1 MLQYTSVENLLTAAP
16 DDYSAQPVN
25 VRSYTFA
32 EIIRRMLA
40 RNPGLSEAQL
50 TSAINEFVEEVSI
63 ITAEGDSVNTPLI
76 NTSLSIQGVLNS
88 AADTFD
94 AKRHRVRINVNAGM
108 KLAAAVAGVKPQ
120 KTDVAEPLPHII
132 EVKDIVSGSVNET
145 LTAGGVVQ
153 IRGSRLKF
161 IPEEDSN
168 GIFLTDANGATIKL
182 TVVVENKPARLMA
195 MLPADLPQGEYT
207 VEVRSNY
214 SASGKSSQTL
224 KTGKFHKII
233 TA

>member
-16 DDYSAQPVN
+16 NDYSAQPVN
-25 VRSYTFA
+25 VRSYTFT
-32 EIIRRMLA
+32 EIIRRILA

-76 NTSLSIQGVLNS
+76 NTNLSIQGVLDS

-94 AKRHRVRINVNAGM
+94 AKRHRVRININAGV
-108 KLAAAVAGVKPQ
+108 KLVAAVARVKPQ
-120 KTDVAEPLPHII
+120 KTDVADSLPHII
-132 EVKDIVSGSVNET
+132 EVKDIVSGAVNET

-161 IPEEDSN
+161 LPDNDTN
-168 GIFLTDANGATIKL
+168 GIFLTDAKGATVKL
-182 TVVVENKPARLMA
+182 TTVVENKPARLMA
-195 MLPADLPQGEYT
+195 MLPANLPQGEYT
-207 VEVRSNY
+207 VEVRSTY
-214 SASGKSSQTL
+214 LASGRSSKTL
-224 KTGKFHKII
+224 KTGPFHKIF
-233 TA
+233 TT